1 MAERPD
7 SARKHE
13 DTMDR
18 QTPPVS
24 TSNSDA
30 PATSERLMRVS
41 PLDLR
46 QPRFKTVMRGF
57 DKAEVVAMLTEAA
70 DDYEHALREMDRLRL
85 DVSRLETLLT
95 EHRDRETNLRNTL
108 LTAQRLADEI
118 KDAAQNEAKL
128 IVKEAQGRADLLL
141 QKAQVRLEEVER
153 DINEMRLR
161 RRGVEGSLE
170 ASIQSLYHALE
181 FIREQD
187 RPDDRVL
194 LHRPRQAD
202 APAPQ
207 PRLDVPRVADE
218 RG

>member
-1 MAERPD
+1 M
-7 SARKHE
+7 
-13 DTMDR
+13 MDR
-18 QTPPVS
+18 QTPPLS
-24 TSNSDA
+24 TSTPEATAA
-30 PATSERLMRVS
+30 PTERLMRVA

-46 QPRFKTVMRGF
+46 QHRFKTVVRGF

-70 DDYEHALREMDRLRL
+70 DDYEHALREMDRLRQ
-85 DVSRLETLLT
+85 DVSRLESLLS
-95 EHRDRETNLRNTL
+95 EHRERETSLRNTL

-128 IVKEAQGRADLLL
+128 VVREAQGRADLLL

-170 ASIQSLYHALE
+170 ASIQALYHALE

-202 APAPQ
+202 APPPQ
-207 PRLDVPRVADE
+207 PRLDVPRVADD